1 MGNGRKLSAGHSE
14 QFWETGGNCPLVILS
29 YFGKQEEKVPTYN
42 SNSIGSIYSNRR
54 KLYWEY
60 FFQRI
65 IQSII
70 AGGKYPR
77 RIEFWEN
84 KFPGRLSLVG
94 FLVWEDRIQGD
105 LEPG

>member
-1 MGNGRKLSAGHSE
+1 MVKRRKKYLHLIAIKSV
-14 QFWETGGNCPLVILS
+14 QYMVTGGNC
-29 YFGKQEEKVPTYN
+29 T
-42 SNSIGSIYSNRR
+42 GSI
-54 KLYWEY
+54 

-84 KFPGRLSLVG
+84 KFPGRLSLGGV
-94 FLVWEDRIQGD
+94 LVWEDRI
-105 LEPG
+105 

>member
-1 MGNGRKLSAGHSE
+1 MSSGHSE
-14 QFWETGGNCPLVILS
+14 QFWEMGGNCPLFILCN
-29 YFGKQEEKVPTYN
+29 FGKLEEKVPSSN
-42 SNSIGSIYSNRR
+42 SNSICSIYGNWRI
-54 KLYWEY
+54 LYWEY

-70 AGGKYPR
+70 AGGKCPK

-84 KFPGRLSLVG
+84 KFPGRLSLGGV
-94 FLVWEDRIQGD
+94 LVWEDRIQGD